1 MFFITQKRKIK
12 LVQSI
17 ENIIEIS
24 RRKVVNNI
32 NHTIVQTYWHIGR
45 LIVTHENHGENKAIY
60 GKALLKELSEEL
72 TSKYGKGYSISNLQ
86 SMRKFYLEYQIQQTV
101 SVKFKDFPSNQ
112 KLLSWSHYLFL
123 MTIDNKEERN
133 FDEVESLNNNW
144 SIRELKWQ
152 YDSSLFERIALSKN
166 KEQII
171 ELSKKG
177 QIIEK
182 PIDLVKDPFVLEFLN
197 LKEHNTYTESIL
209 EQEIINNLSLFLL
222 EIGRGFSF
230 VKRQYRI
237 TIDNDHYYIDLVFYN
252 RLLKCFVLL
261 DLKIGLLK
269 HQDIGQ
275 MQIYVN
281 YFDRKVKT
289 NEENKTIGILLC
301 KNKNESLVK
310 MTLPTDNEQI
320 FASKYQT
327 VLPSKE
333 QLQLLLRENNEDV
346 ICENNFH
353 NKILNIISKNKNIS
367 QKKLAKL
374 LNVSESKIY
383 RSIKYLKEN
392 NYIEY
397 IGADKNEY
405 WNIKRKY

>member
-1 MFFITQKRKIK
+1 
-12 LVQSI
+12 
-17 ENIIEIS
+17 
-24 RRKVVNNI
+24 
-32 NHTIVQTYWHIGR
+32 
-45 LIVTHENHGENKAIY
+45 
-60 GKALLKELSEEL
+60 
-72 TSKYGKGYSISNLQ
+72 
-86 SMRKFYLEYQIQQTV
+86 
-101 SVKFKDFPSNQ
+101 
-112 KLLSWSHYLFL
+112 
-123 MTIDNKEERN
+123 
-133 FDEVESLNNNW
+133 
-144 SIRELKWQ
+144 
-152 YDSSLFERIALSKN
+152 
-166 KEQII
+166 
-171 ELSKKG
+171 
-177 QIIEK
+177 
-182 PIDLVKDPFVLEFLN
+182 
-197 LKEHNTYTESIL
+197 
-209 EQEIINNLSLFLL
+209 
-222 EIGRGFSF
+222 
-230 VKRQYRI
+230 
-237 TIDNDHYYIDLVFYN
+237 
-252 RLLKCFVLL
+252 
-261 DLKIGLLK
+261 
-269 HQDIGQ
+269 

-397 IGADKNEY
+397 IGADKNGY